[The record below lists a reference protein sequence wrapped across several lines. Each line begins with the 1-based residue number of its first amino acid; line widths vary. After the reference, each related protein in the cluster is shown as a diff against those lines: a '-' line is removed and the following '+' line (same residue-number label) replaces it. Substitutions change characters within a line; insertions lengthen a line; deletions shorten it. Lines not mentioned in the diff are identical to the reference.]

1 MSIEALAMQVMA
13 IMAIALL
20 LGSVVERAMKKP
32 THGGNREQATRNTQ
46 PNAN

>member
-1 MSIEALAMQVMA
+1 MSIETLAMQA
-13 IMAIALL
+13 IALVTLALL
-20 LGSVVERAMKKP
+20 LGSVVERAVKKP

>member
-13 IMAIALL
+13 IVAIALL
-20 LGSVVERAMKKP
+20 LGSVAERAKKKP

>member
-13 IMAIALL
+13 IVAIALL

-32 THGGNREQATRNTQ
+32 GEGCNRPQATRN
-46 PNAN
+46 PNRR